1 MSRLP
6 GKKNHKLESSGKD
19 GGVGLFK
26 PVWQSF
32 LLLNSRQR
40 SVLLLI
46 VGLRVVVHGLDLLG
60 LAGIG
65 LLGTMFAGGLDDQ
78 SQVTFFGVSVDVTR
92 STTFLAVAVAIGLFF
107 LIKSVVGTVL
117 LRVTTVFLGRVEAS
131 AAGEVARYLFSGDIT
146 RVRSMSKGEIQWA
159 VSTSTNL
166 AFSTMLLAGSAV
178 VTESTL
184 FLAVFAAFLFVDVST
199 ALVISAYFVIL
210 VGLFQVLINQRLR
223 RLGIRLKHNAVQ
235 VNNSILDMAAAFR
248 EVSVLEKRSFFLNR
262 FREARGRLASDSALQ
277 RFVLGFPRFFV
288 EAALMVGI
296 MGLVVWQFVSGT
308 LSNGLLLTGIFLA
321 GGLRM
326 MAAMLP
332 LQNALTDIRI
342 QSPQATRAQ
351 ELIRESRQHGEPREE
366 TSSPG
371 LSAPN
376 PRTQNALSVTAE
388 KLSFTYADADQ
399 PVLREVSFDVPP
411 GAFVAFIGP
420 SGAGKSTL
428 VDLILGLHR
437 PSSGVVSIGGL
448 APDRLREAWP
458 GAVSYVPQKP
468 GMVSGTVAEN
478 IALGEEL
485 PAIDWIRL
493 NRAVAQAGLEEMVE
507 AMPDGVMTSLG
518 RQSDSLSGGQLQRL
532 GIARA
537 LYPGPRLIVLDE
549 ATSALDAETEASI
562 SSAIYALRGDVTVIS
577 VAHRLS
583 TIQHADTVF
592 VVEEGQLSASG
603 SLSQVRKK
611 VPLIERYVELLTI
624 SEE

>member
-1 MSRLP
+1 MEAL
-6 GKKNHKLESSGKD
+6 
-19 GGVGLFK
+19 GLFK

-60 LAGIG
+60 LAAVG

-78 SQVTFFGVSVDVTR
+78 SQVTFLGVSVDVTR

-117 LRVTTVFLGRVEAS
+117 LRVSTVFLGRVEAS
-131 AAGEVARYLFSGDIT
+131 AAGEVARYLFSGDIN

-159 VSTSTNL
+159 VSTSTHL

-178 VTESTL
+178 VTESAL

-262 FREARGRLASDSALQ
+262 FQEARGRLASDSALQ

-366 TSSPG
+366 TFSPD

-399 PVLREVSFDVPP
+399 PVLREVTFDVPP

-485 PAIDWIRL
+485 SAIDWIRL

-562 SSAIYALRGDVTVIS
+562 SSAIYALRGEVTVIS

-583 TIQHADTVF
+583 TIQYADTVF